1 MYEVLMFDG
10 GVYRI
15 NELYEL
21 VEDIGGFVIQKTQ
34 LQVMITVTIAIPAED
49 RPAIEAKTKEL
60 GGKLIEVPLAGTEI
74 AVVGPTLGRH
84 HMPHPIC
91 DIAEHLRKYGAITVV
106 MGLARGKGRQTA
118 QISADEKAFIEEYDA
133 AVFVLG
139 NFADCILKDK
149 VRLFEKIEVPVAVV
163 CGPEISELPSCEAL
177 VCGVGRKVE
186 RMRRAEEIAKLEET
200 ARAVQRVV
208 QERKEEIDED
218 PLFVHPAEVKQRIE
232 NLELVQQS
240 LRPAPIVLHLDGLR
254 VKVPYEQVKDQLCA
268 IDIYGRKLCEITTI
282 APSRLGGSTMVHILT
297 KAQVASRDLR
307 SLGERAAKTTLDLD
321 QPERKAEVKLP

>member
-15 NELYEL
+15 SELYEL

-34 LQVMITVTIAIPAED
+34 VQVMITVTIAIPAED
-49 RPAIEAKTKEL
+49 RPAVEAKTKEL
-60 GGKLIEVPLAGTEI
+60 GGKLVEVPLAGTEI

-91 DIAEHLRKYGAITVV
+91 DIAEHLRRYGAITVV

-118 QISADEKAFIEEYDA
+118 QITADEKAFIEEYDA

-139 NFADCILKDK
+139 NFKDCIMKEK
-149 VRLFEKIEVPVAVV
+149 VRLFQDIQVPVAVV
-163 CGPEISELPSCEAL
+163 CGPEISGLPDCEAL

-186 RMRRAEEIAKLEET
+186 RMRHAEEIAKLEET
-200 ARAVQRVV
+200 ARAVQDIV
-208 QERKEEIDED
+208 ERRKAEIDED

-232 NLELVQQS
+232 GLGPVTQS

-254 VKVPYEQVKDQLCA
+254 VKVPFDENRQALGEVDV
-268 IDIYGRKLCEITTI
+268 YGRKLRDISVIT
-282 APSRLGGSTMVHILT
+282 PSRLGGSTMIRILT
-297 KAQVASRDLR
+297 KAQVASRDE
-307 SLGERAAKTTLDLD
+307 SAAAKAT
-321 QPERKAEVKLP
+321 

>member
-1 MYEVLMFDG
+1 MLMFDG

-15 NELYEL
+15 NEFYEL

-34 LQVMITVTIAIPAED
+34 IQVMITVTIAIPAED
-49 RPAIEAKTKEL
+49 RPVIEAKSREL

-149 VRLFEKIEVPVAVV
+149 VRLFESIEIPVTVV
-163 CGPEISELPSCEAL
+163 CGPEIPELPNCEAL

-200 ARAVQRVV
+200 ARAVQHVV
-208 QERKEEIDED
+208 EERKAEIDED

-240 LRPAPIVLHLDGLR
+240 LRPAPIVIHLDGLR
-254 VKVPYEQVKDQLCA
+254 VKVPYDQVKDQLCGV
-268 IDIYGRKLCEITTI
+268 DIYGRKLCDIATI

-297 KAQVASRDLR
+297 KAQVASKDLK
-307 SLGERAAKTTLDLD
+307 LQGERAVRTTEGLAPRSD
-321 QPERKAEVKLP
+321 PAEARRP

>member
-10 GVYRI
+10 GVYRV

-21 VEDIGGFVIQKTQ
+21 VDDIGGFIIQKTQ
-34 LQVMITVTIAIPAED
+34 LQVMITVTLAIPAEE
-49 RPAIEAKTKEL
+49 RPIIEAKTREL
-60 GGKLIEVPLAGTEI
+60 GGKIIEVPLAGTEI

-91 DIAEHLRKYGAITVV
+91 DIAEHLRRYGAITVV

-118 QISADEKAFIEEYDA
+118 QISADEKAFIEEFDA

-139 NFADCILKDK
+139 AFADCILKDK
-149 VRLFEKIEVPVAVV
+149 VRLFEKIEIPVTVV
-163 CGPEISELPSCEAL
+163 CGPDIQGLPNCEAL

-186 RMRRAEEIAKLEET
+186 RMRHADEISKLEET
-200 ARAVQRVV
+200 AQAVQRTV
-208 QERKEEIDED
+208 QGRKMEIDED

-232 NLELVQQS
+232 NLDLVEQS

-254 VKVPYEQVKDQLCA
+254 VKVPMDQIKDQLCVV
-268 IDIYGRKLCEITTI
+268 DVYGRKLCDIATI
-282 APSRLGGSTMVHILT
+282 SPSRLGGSTMVRILT
-297 KAQVASRDLR
+297 KAQVASRDA
-307 SLGERAAKTTLDLD
+307 RAAL
-321 QPERKAEVKLP
+321 QSSVAAPS